1 MTDAATQPVDAPPPL
16 SPAQQRYTAVAIGLH
31 WAIALLIIGLIA
43 VGWIMDYLIPGGPGS
58 PKTAIIQLHKSFGIT
73 VLLLTIVRII
83 WRLMNPPPPEPAM
96 PALQRHVA
104 GAVHVFLYFLM
115 LLMPLTGWIMASAEI
130 GQHETRFFG
139 TFEMYIPGIPGLADA
154 TRESIAAKSESI
166 HHALPWVII
175 ALLVLHVAGAIKH
188 QFIDKDGLMARIAP
202 GVFGRTAG
210 PPDNGHGAIWAFGA
224 AIAVFAAIAATSMA
238 TAAPPAGPAAPVIA
252 EEQQQA
258 PASKAPTWIVDTGKS
273 SVAFKFGYMG
283 KDYQGKFPDWTAKI
297 QLDTDAP
304 ANADTPVDGYVRV
317 AIPLGKVST
326 GESYFDENVVQ
337 GDWFDVTKSP
347 EAVFEVTG
355 GVYKM
360 SDTSYEATG
369 VLTVKG
375 ADHPVRLPFT
385 LAVAG
390 TTATMHG
397 EITLSRLTLGVGAS
411 TASKA
416 SGEAEWVG
424 DDVKVVID
432 VVATR
437 Q

>member
-1 MTDAATQPVDAPPPL
+1 MTDAVTQPEAAPAPPPL
-16 SPAQQRYTAVAIGLH
+16 TAAQQRYTAVAIGLH
-31 WAIALLIIGLIA
+31 WAIALLIVGLIA

-96 PALQRHVA
+96 PAWQKFLA
-104 GAVHVFLYFLM
+104 SAVHILLYVLM
-115 LLMPLTGWIMASAEI
+115 IAMPLTGWITASAEI

-139 TFEMYIPGIPGLADA
+139 TFEMYIPGIPGLPEE
-154 TRESIAAKSESI
+154 TRKPLAEGFEQV
-166 HHALPWVII
+166 HHNLPWFII
-175 ALLVLHVAGAIKH
+175 ALLALHVAGAIKH

-210 PPDNGHGAIWAFGA
+210 SSDNGHGAIWAFGA

-238 TAAPPAGPAAPVIA
+238 TAAPPAAPVIA
-252 EEQQQA
+252 DAQQQA
-258 PASKAPTWIVDTGKS
+258 PASKAPTWTVDAAKS
-273 SVAFKFGYMG
+273 SLGFKFGYGG
-283 KDYQGKFPDWTAKI
+283 KDYEGKFPEWTAKI

-304 ANADTPVDGYVRV
+304 ANPDAPVDGYVRI

-326 GESYFDENVVQ
+326 GQSYFDENVVQ
-337 GDWFDVTKSP
+337 GDWFDVTKTP

-360 SDTSYEATG
+360 SDTAYEATG
-369 VLTVKG
+369 VLTIKG
-375 ADHPVRLPFT
+375 APHPVRLPFT
-385 LAVAG
+385 LNVTG
-390 TTATMHG
+390 SSATMHG
-397 EITLSRLTLGVGAS
+397 EVTLSRLTLGVGAG

-416 SGEAEWVG
+416 SGDAEWVA